1 MSMTFVLWGD
11 VGGVNG
17 SIGGLGDSNKSYKGF
32 FGGPRDSNESYK
44 GSRLE

>member
-1 MSMTFVLWGD
+1 MSMTFDLLGD
-11 VGGVNG
+11 VGGVNN

-32 FGGPRDSNESYK
+32 VSGPRDSNESYK